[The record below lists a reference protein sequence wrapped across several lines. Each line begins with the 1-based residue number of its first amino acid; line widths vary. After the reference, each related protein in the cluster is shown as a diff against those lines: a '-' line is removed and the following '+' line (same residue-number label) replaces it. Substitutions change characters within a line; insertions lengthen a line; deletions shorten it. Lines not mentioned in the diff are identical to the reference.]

1 MKYDKQVVIDGLKR
15 TIEQN
20 EEKIIEYSKQRNA
33 RKRRIRALERDSLR
47 KKNKELRKW
56 RSWKMKYKVTE
67 YHSDFQEEQ
76 TGTCELCFG
85 TAWVENGSITVEDE
99 NGTETKIYLTVWDW
113 GDYDTIYIDNV
124 VNFSAWLQ
132 EMDVEPIGDCDPW
145 AWLDSLVD
153 DYEEKLED
161 E

>member
-1 MKYDKQVVIDGLKR
+1 
-15 TIEQN
+15 
-20 EEKIIEYSKQRNA
+20 
-33 RKRRIRALERDSLR
+33 
-47 KKNKELRKW
+47 
-56 RSWKMKYKVTE
+56 MKYKVIE
-67 YHSDFQEEQ
+67 YMSDIREEQ

-99 NGTETKIYLTVWDW
+99 NGKATEISLTWWSW

-132 EMDVEPIGDCDPW
+132 ARDVEPITEETNPW
-145 AWLDSLVD
+145 TWLDELAEKYS
-153 DYEEKLED
+153 EEEED